1 MNNTPQTPFDFS
13 KQLIKGKIAELI
25 FEQMF
30 RKIGNF
36 TVIPFGY
43 ESVQPELMQYSHLAK
58 YKQVFD
64 NIRTA
69 PDFALVSHDKKEVF
83 LVEVKYRTS
92 HNASEMK
99 EMAEKIQE
107 RWKLVRVFV
116 ATPDGFYFDSC
127 HNILKNE
134 GQIAPLKAEWI
145 TDDIQMEY
153 LSLLNQFISKS

>member
-1 MNNTPQTPFDFS
+1 MNNKPQTPFDFS
-13 KQLIKGKIAELI
+13 KQLIKGKITELI

-58 YKQVFD
+58 YKQIFD

-83 LVEVKYRTS
+83 LVEVKYRTN
-92 HNASEMK
+92 HNSADMK
-99 EMAEKIQE
+99 EMAHKIQE

-116 ATPDGFYFDSC
+116 ATPEGFYFDSC
-127 HNILKNE
+127 SNIIKNE
-134 GQIAPLKAEWI
+134 GQISSLNADWI
-145 TDDIQMEY
+145 TEETQREY
-153 LSLLNQFISKS
+153 LSLLNQFIIRA

>member
-1 MNNTPQTPFDFS
+1 MNNGPQSDLDFS

-30 RKIGNF
+30 RKAGNF

-83 LVEVKYRTS
+83 LVEVKYRTN
-92 HNASEMK
+92 HTPEEMK
-99 EMAEKIQE
+99 EMAEKIKE
-107 RWKLVRVFV
+107 RWKLVRVFM
-116 ATPDGFYFDSC
+116 ATPEGFYFDSC
-127 HNILKNE
+127 NNILQNE
-134 GQIAPLKAEWI
+134 GRLAALKAEWI
-145 TDDIQMEY
+145 SDAMQAEY
-153 LSLLNQFISKS
+153 LVLLNQFIKKA